1 MNSIL
6 YFFYFVYFGISEHN
20 LSDWLCQVVQDW
32 GGFLACKVPFA
43 KTRCILGKL
52 RQLVTLTLW
61 HQFTLV
67 GLKDRSENIQTFA
80 REYVFSKSFLRCS
93 LKGRLLSIIW
103 NRVVFLDEI
112 NINHLGTLIK
122 HTLLPSMGGPYPIFA
137 PLRAKA
143 GSQRS
148 DSACR
153 LPVRITFVY
162 QFDWVLGCPEQAWS
176 WVCLWRWFWICTQSK
191 ADGPQGGWAL
201 SSQVKA
207 GEE

>member
-112 NINHLGTLIK
+112 NHE
-122 HTLLPSMGGPYPIFA
+122 HTDEKLLSVFYEISF
-137 PLRAKA
+137 LF
-143 GSQRS
+143 
-148 DSACR
+148 
-153 LPVRITFVY
+153 L
-162 QFDWVLGCPEQAWS
+162 
-176 WVCLWRWFWICTQSK
+176 
-191 ADGPQGGWAL
+191 L
-201 SSQVKA
+201 SSSKISFFMLTEQNVCCCCC
-207 GEE
+207 